1 MNKRRFLKVGLK
13 SHLKY
18 KAENSKLCQF
28 EILHFFQEITYN
40 ITTTT
45 TYVQKRLRE
54 VEDPEKRPKPSSTL
68 TSSSSTTIVE
78 QLVATALVGEQI
90 PCWAL

>member
-1 MNKRRFLKVGLK
+1 M
-13 SHLKY
+13 Y
-18 KAENSKLCQF
+18 IAENLKLCQF

>member
-1 MNKRRFLKVGLK
+1 M
-13 SHLKY
+13 
-18 KAENSKLCQF
+18 
-28 EILHFFQEITYN
+28 
-40 ITTTT
+40 
-45 TYVQKRLRE
+45 QKRLRV

-68 TSSSSTTIVE
+68 TTSSSTTTTSIVE